1 MLPRF
6 PQLRPNRPAA
16 AGRWL
21 VLSLLLVC
29 GSGCQVLFPNTDLP
43 MRNPNLEADVPPE
56 AMIARELNKVALP
69 PHRLAPPDVVLID
82 AIKVVPKPPYKLEVL
97 DFVSLQVTGTLPDQP
112 INDVYQVQADGAIQI
127 GGDYGSVKIMGQ
139 TLDEATETV
148 RQHLAEI
155 LIEPGVT
162 LRLAQSSGAQQ
173 IAGQHLIAPDGT
185 VHLGQYGQVYVA
197 GLTLTEAKAAIE
209 QHLEEF
215 LLDPQVIV
223 DMLAYNSRVYY
234 IISDGQGTGTGI
246 TRIPLQ
252 GHETV
257 LDAIANI
264 NGIGGI
270 STKNIWIARPAPDKV
285 GYEQRLPIDFD
296 DITARGLTATNY
308 QILPGDRIYIEGDR
322 ITGIDA
328 RIARLTA
335 PIERISSFIL
345 LGSGAIRNLNQS
357 YRHDRNNNNFF

>member
-1 MLPRF
+1 MFAPIIN
-6 PQLRPNRPAA
+6 LRPIVRP
-16 AGRWL
+16 GYRL
-21 VLSLLLVC
+21 GLLTLLLVTC
-29 GSGCQVLFPNTDLP
+29 GSGCQVFFPNTELAT
-43 MRNPNLEADVPPE
+43 RNPNLEAQVPDD
-56 AMIARELNKVALP
+56 AIVARELNKVTLP

-82 AIKVVPKPPYKLEVL
+82 AVKVVPKPPYRLEVL

-112 INDVYQVQADGAIQI
+112 INDVYQILADGTIQI
-127 GGDYGSVKIMGQ
+127 GGDYGSVRIMGQ
-139 TLDEATETV
+139 TLEEASETV
-148 RQHLAEI
+148 RQHLAQI

-185 VHLGQYGQVYVA
+185 VNLGEYGQVYVA
-197 GLTLTEAKAAIE
+197 GLTLEEAKAAVE
-209 QHLEEF
+209 QHLERY
-215 LLDPQVIV
+215 LLEPEVIV

-264 NGIGGI
+264 NGIGGV

-285 GYEQRLPIDFD
+285 GYSQKLPIDFD
-296 DITARGLTATNY
+296 AITARGMTATNY
-308 QILPGDRIYIEGDR
+308 QILPGDRIYIEGDKVV
-322 ITGIDA
+322 GIDA

-357 YRHDRNNNNFF
+357 FRRDNNRGGFF